1 MTEQTQKAE
10 QLDNA
15 NDPATRLRLLATA
28 AKFSAILAVLGV
40 SNTILTNDANAH
52 DHKDKAGENELK
64 AININV
70 PALKKLLELAL
81 SSGSMEEAIKKY
93 GKKVG
98 LNEAQIDTLKGLT
111 REELKDLEMIQ
122 KKLDTF
128 DDAQFKGRRG

>member
-1 MTEQTQKAE
+1 MTEHTQKVE
-10 QLDNA
+10 QLANA

-64 AININV
+64 ASNINV
-70 PALKKLLELAL
+70 PALKKLLEFAL

-93 GKKVG
+93 GKKG
-98 LNEAQIDTLKGLT
+98 F
-111 REELKDLEMIQ
+111 EELQKAGREGASEEQKGAIKDKHL
-122 KKLDTF
+122 KK
-128 DDAQFKGRRG
+128 KK

>member
-1 MTEQTQKAE
+1 MKERLQEIQQTET
-10 QLDNA
+10 NT
-15 NDPATRLRLLATA
+15 DPVTRLRLLATA

-40 SNTILTNDANAH
+40 SNTILTGDAVAH

-64 AININV
+64 ASTINV
-70 PALKKLLELAL
+70 PALKKLLALAM

-128 DDAQFKGRRG
+128 DDTQFKARRG